1 MRLTVDRT
9 ALSPRY
15 EALLTAWG
23 YVQHELLYLSWAIM
37 DAALLTPLALGI
49 MRFARYWQP
58 GLVLLWLLILMLFA
72 FYLARLM
79 SAIQLP
85 PQHQQT
91 VMALTLFPGDCD
103 HPAHLFP

>member
-1 MRLTVDRT
+1 MRLTIDRT

-15 EALLTAWG
+15 EALLSAWG

-72 FYLARLM
+72 FYLAR
-79 SAIQLP
+79 SDERP
-85 PQHQQT
+85 PAAAAAPTDGNGPHP
-91 VMALTLFPGDCD
+91 VPGHCGDPAYLFP
-103 HPAHLFP
+103 